1 MPNDQPVQTFQNHT
15 KLVPAFHFVVLPL
28 LGINFVWAIVRL
40 VKYTSA
46 ESVMAV
52 VVAICLVMMA
62 VFGRTFALTV
72 QDRVIRLE
80 MKLRFRDVCPPDLAA
95 RFNEFTRGQL
105 VALRFASDAELP
117 SLARKVLDDHLEDRK
132 AIKMM
137 IKDWKGDYL
146 RA

>member
-15 KLVPAFHFVVLPL
+15 KFVPAFHFVVLPL
-28 LGINFVWAIVRL
+28 LGINFVWTVVRL
-40 VKYTSA
+40 VKYTSP
-46 ESVMAV
+46 ETVMAV

-62 VFGRTFALTV
+62 LLGRLFAITV

-80 MKLRFRDVCPPDLAA
+80 MQLRIRDVCPADLAA

-117 SLARKVLDDHLEDRK
+117 SLARKVLDERLEDRK
-132 AIKMM
+132 AIKQMV
-137 IKDWKGDYL
+137 KEWQPDNL